1 MPVGDPGVCFFSLL
15 FLSLSWPRPGP
26 TEFLSGG
33 ASSMPDT
40 DRRTSR
46 VAGSAARLTHGP
58 VNFLFYGERTAVARS
73 LARSVAL
80 ISRCGRSLPCS
91 LRRFDQS
98 VQRWGSVG
106 SVGGLGRSFDW
117 RCF

>member
-1 MPVGDPGVCFFSLL
+1 
-15 FLSLSWPRPGP
+15 
-26 TEFLSGG
+26 
-33 ASSMPDT
+33 MPDT

-80 ISRCGRSLPCS
+80 ISRCGRSLPCL

-98 VQRWGSVG
+98 VRSLACSLAPSLASVG
-106 SVGGLGRSFDW
+106 PALGIGQVGWWSQSQF
-117 RCF
+117 